1 MCKVLIINYRSDA
14 LLSWISNPRIP
25 HIKPPCLKLTNAS
38 RVASSEDRSRSCH
51 LDTFSCSFNPFWI
64 PYLREVVIAM
74 RKMQETMNVYRKQLT
89 VNELIEKVDIEGGT
103 GGSAEV
109 WSNILDLAQEIEQ
122 GKLNLENLDTQRK
135 QLKAVS
141 ILGDILQGSILIL
154 LLLRPDLR
162 IRSFFN
168 SVSMSGSLGINLKEL
183 GTLGNA
189 HGHS

>member
-1 MCKVLIINYRSDA
+1 
-14 LLSWISNPRIP
+14 
-25 HIKPPCLKLTNAS
+25 
-38 RVASSEDRSRSCH
+38 
-51 LDTFSCSFNPFWI
+51 
-64 PYLREVVIAM
+64 M
-74 RKMQETMNVYRKQLT
+74 RKMQETMNIYRKQLI
-89 VNELIEKVDIEGGT
+89 VNELVDRVEVECGT
-103 GGSAEV
+103 GGSTEV
-109 WSNILDLAQEIEQ
+109 WSNIVDLAQEIEE
-122 GKLNLENLDTQRK
+122 GKINLENLDMQRK

-189 HGHS
+189 HDHS

>member
-1 MCKVLIINYRSDA
+1 
-14 LLSWISNPRIP
+14 
-25 HIKPPCLKLTNAS
+25 
-38 RVASSEDRSRSCH
+38 
-51 LDTFSCSFNPFWI
+51 
-64 PYLREVVIAM
+64 M

>member
-1 MCKVLIINYRSDA
+1 M
-14 LLSWISNPRIP
+14 
-25 HIKPPCLKLTNAS
+25 NAS
-38 RVASSEDRSRSCH
+38 STTSSEGRSHSCY
-51 LDTFSCSFNPFWI
+51 LDIFSCSFNPFWI
-64 PYLREVVIAM
+64 PFVRESVIAM
-74 RKMQETMNVYRKQLT
+74 RKIQETMNIYRKQLT
-89 VNELIEKVDIEGGT
+89 VNELVEKIDIDGGT
-103 GGSAEV
+103 GGSVEV
-109 WSNILDLAQEIEQ
+109 WSNILDLAQDIEQ
-122 GKLNLENLDTQRK
+122 GKINLENLDMQRK

-189 HGHS
+189 HDHS